1 MKKSNVLHYV
11 VLVLATIIFIAPLLF
26 VLIYSFSN
34 GWMNLLPNEF
44 PNTQFW
50 HVLIFESPTF
60 WENVGRSIILCV
72 VPIIV
77 SLICMILAMYTIVMH
92 SPKMDGIVQTI
103 SMLPYTLRGVVLAIS
118 ILSLYAGKGTI
129 FSNRIVMLF
138 CVYAVII
145 LPFVY
150 RGLRNNLYAINA
162 KQIVEAAEL
171 LGASGLYTFFRI
183 IVPNMLTGIAV
194 SALLSFGAIFTD
206 YSIVKLVGGNR
217 FETAQTFLYYQQKS
231 GYGPQTAAYIIT
243 VFVIILTIATL
254 SYRLQ
259 NRKVKTPSDG
269 SKGE

>member
-1 MKKSNVLHYV
+1 MKKSNALHYV
-11 VLVLATIIFIAPLLF
+11 VLILATIIFIAPLVF

-50 HVLIFESPTF
+50 HELFFESETF
-60 WENVGRSIILCV
+60 WQNVGRSIILCV
-72 VPIIV
+72 VPICL
-77 SLICMILAMYTIVMH
+77 SLLCMILAMYTIVMH
-92 SPKMDGIVQTI
+92 FPQLDGIVQTI

-118 ILSLYAGKGTI
+118 ILTLYAGKGTI
-129 FSNRIVMLF
+129 FSDRIVMLF
-138 CVYAVII
+138 CVYSVII

-150 RGLRNNLYAINA
+150 RGLRNNLYAINTR
-162 KQIVEAAEL
+162 QIVEAAEL

-231 GYGPQTAAYIIT
+231 GYGPKTASYIIM
-243 VFVIILTIATL
+243 VFIIIFSIAIL
-254 SYRLQ
+254 SYQLQ
-259 NRKVKTPSDG
+259 KRKDKEQ
-269 SKGE
+269 SK